1 MPQKIKQSN
10 GVTVFDV
17 AEHAGVSIATVSRA
31 LSGTRPV
38 SDELRQKVL
47 SSAKKLGYQVNL
59 VGRALRQKKTS
70 TLGLVLPDL
79 ENPFFS
85 SLAQQLSRSFA
96 ASEIDLIV
104 ASSDNTIEQEVRA
117 VQSFLGRR
125 VDALVLIP
133 SDEIASEEAVEL
145 AAVNVPTIQFDR
157 QVSRVDT
164 PFVGCD
170 NYAGMKLVDKHI
182 TESVDTDRQPVF
194 FIGGGES
201 SSSGRER
208 SDAFHALR
216 PTVTK
221 MEGRFS
227 FTWGQEA
234 VARILDS
241 GVTQATIVTAAD
253 VIALGAIS
261 WLAGHGYK
269 VPEHFRI
276 IGFDDVGVSYLA
288 HPKLTTVAQPTE
300 LMADTIRAMLTGGQ
314 DLDSTVEKFSPTIQI
329 RDSSPHLSV

>member
-1 MPQKIKQSN
+1 MPRRAKPSS

-38 SDELRQKVL
+38 SEELRKKVL
-47 SSAKKLGYQVNL
+47 RSADKLGYQVNL

-96 ASEIDLIV
+96 ESEIDLIV
-104 ASSDNTIEQEVRA
+104 ASSDNTIEQEIRA
-117 VQSFLGRR
+117 VQSFLGRQ
-125 VDALVLIP
+125 VDALVMIP
-133 SDEIASEEAVEL
+133 SDEVESEESVEL
-145 AAVNVPTIQFDR
+145 AASYVPTIQFDR
-157 QVSRVDT
+157 CVARVAT

-170 NYAGMKLVDKHI
+170 NVAGMRLVDAHI
-182 TESVDTDRQPVF
+182 TEAVDVERQPVF

-208 SDAFHALR
+208 SDAFVSLR
-216 PTVTK
+216 PDSTH
-221 MEGRFS
+221 MEGPFS

-234 VARILDS
+234 AAQILAS
-241 GVTQATIVTAAD
+241 GVRSATIVTAAD

-261 WLAGHGYK
+261 WLVGHGHK
-269 VPEHFRI
+269 IPGDFRI

-288 HPKLTTVAQPTE
+288 HPKLTTVAQPTAQMTE
-300 LMADTIRAMLTGGQ
+300 TIRAMLTGEQ
-314 DLDSTVEKFSPTIQI
+314 DLDVTVEKFTPNFEVRETSPL
-329 RDSSPHLSV
+329 R